1 MRGDAGRGASGSD
14 EPASFVSVAVAVAVA
29 VPFVTLD
36 ECVADPSARH
46 LPAGV
51 ARNPATPAHR
61 GRVRRDPADAEGA
74 A

>member
-14 EPASFVSVAVAVAVA
+14 ELGFVAVALLVAVLVAA
-29 VPFVTLD
+29 VFVALG
-36 ECVADPSARH
+36 VADPSARH